1 MTDATAS
8 TPARTRPFL
17 GWRAQRRP
25 APAFAHVLGAAA
37 GAFVVIALV
46 AFIAAIDSDDPRVPG
61 IVLSAVLV
69 VLALAAGTRGPGP
82 LRSAGVTV
90 LVLTVPLLWVLALV
104 GDGGGDRGEVR
115 GILLLTLLSY
125 AALYLLGWTK
135 GRAVF
140 LAGALIVFTS
150 WIAFEVAGSG
160 SAVPFGGSLDTSQ
173 STDGLGIGSDISPGV
188 DTDNSDSTANGVI
201 MVLGIAYLVV
211 GGVLDQRR
219 LSGAATPFVAV
230 GAVAAISGGIGLAA
244 PESTFAAGVVAVL
257 IGAAVGIVGANGPQ
271 RRATTW
277 IGVLT
282 VFGGLVAILA
292 DIAPSSEA
300 GVGAIALAFALGLG
314 ALAWWLAPVLR
325 EPDDGND
332 PADLA
337 PASSVPPP
345 PPPPPATGVDPAG
358 ESG

>member
-8 TPARTRPFL
+8 PPARTGPFL

-46 AFIAAIDSDDPRVPG
+46 AFIVAIDSDDPQVPG
-61 IVLSAVLV
+61 VVLSV
-69 VLALAAGTRGPGP
+69 VLIAAAVVAGARGPGP
-82 LRSAGVTV
+82 LRSACVTV
-90 LVLTVPLLWVLALV
+90 LVLTVPLLWIFALV

-115 GILLLTLLSY
+115 GILLLTLVSY
-125 AALYLLGWTK
+125 GALYLLGWTK
-135 GRAVF
+135 GRAIF

-150 WIAFEVAGSG
+150 WIAFEVADTGSP
-160 SAVPFGGSLDTSQ
+160 VPFGGSLDTSQ
-173 STDGLGIGSDISPGV
+173 SSGDLDIGSGISPGV
-188 DTDNSDSTANGVI
+188 DTDNSDSNSSGVI
-201 MVLGIAYLVV
+201 MILGIAYLVA
-211 GGVLDQRR
+211 GGVLDQRK

-230 GAVAAISGGIGLAA
+230 GAVTAISGGIGLAA
-244 PESTFAAGVVAVL
+244 PESTFAGGVVAVL

-277 IGVLT
+277 LGVLT
-282 VFGGLVAILA
+282 VFGGLVAILV

-314 ALAWWLAPVLR
+314 ALAWWLAPVLH

-332 PADLA
+332 PADPA
-337 PASSVPPP
+337 PEPPP
-345 PPPPPATGVDPAG
+345 NATGVSSAG
-358 ESG
+358 

>member
-1 MTDATAS
+1 MTDAAGSAPAS
-8 TPARTRPFL
+8 GAPYL

-46 AFIAAIDSDDPRVPG
+46 AFVAAIDTDDPQVPG
-61 IVLSAVLV
+61 LVLSLLLV
-69 VLALAAGTRGPGP
+69 GAALGVGVRGRGP
-82 LRSAGVTV
+82 LRSGCVTV
-90 LVLTVPLLWVLALV
+90 LVLTVPLLWWFAIL
-104 GDGGGDRGEVR
+104 GGGDDGAGELRG
-115 GILLLTLLSY
+115 LLVLTLLSY
-125 AALYLLGWTK
+125 GALYVLGWTK

-140 LAGALIVFTS
+140 LAGALVAFTV
-150 WIAFEVAGSG
+150 WVGTEVAGGTSP
-160 SAVPFGGSLDTSQ
+160 VPFGDTFDTGSS
-173 STDGLGIGSDISPGV
+173 SDGLGLGPSFESD
-188 DTDNSDSTANGVI
+188 DTDSTASGVV

-230 GAVAAISGGIGLAA
+230 GAISAISGGIGLAS
-244 PESTFAAGVVAVL
+244 PEGGLATGVVAVL
-257 IGAAVGIVGANGPQ
+257 IGAAVGLIGAAGPQ

-277 IGVLT
+277 LGVLT
-282 VFGGLVAILA
+282 VFGGLVAILV

-325 EPDDGND
+325 EPDDGEPAD
-332 PADLA
+332 PAAGAL
-337 PASSVPPP
+337 PPP
-345 PPPPPATGVDPAG
+345 PNATGVDPAG
-358 ESG
+358 